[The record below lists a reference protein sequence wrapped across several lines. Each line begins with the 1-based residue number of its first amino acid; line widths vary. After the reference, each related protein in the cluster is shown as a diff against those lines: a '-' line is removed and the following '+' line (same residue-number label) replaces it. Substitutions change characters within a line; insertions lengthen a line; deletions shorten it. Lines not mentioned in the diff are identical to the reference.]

1 MITDVQYM
9 QLVSEYY
16 DLSDYKTK
24 KDILFCNE
32 AKKMA
37 NVEHIV
43 GKLYEHI
50 KANYVGIDF
59 GTIPKSRGVITKVEN
74 FQQIVDCLNII
85 RDLIVEYN
93 EDPKLVTT
101 LYTVIDNIQKRERT
115 FAKAF
120 ALNIELP
127 IMLYNMAVMSVVAG
141 TSLLIT
147 SSIEYIK
154 NGHDS
159 FSMSFDKVSYNKSQN
174 HVLYQYAE
182 QFNNECRNGN
192 IDKLCNE
199 CIKNNMTQVRE
210 SGEVILQ
217 EMPFNPLMIP
227 VIVVAAIS
235 SLKMFFFLL
244 RKGIYW
250 FLHMRMNISDWFA
263 IQAEFLRINAENLK
277 YRDDDKG
284 DDHRKAVYQ
293 RQLKWVESFK
303 KLSNFFALKDTK
315 AQKDAQKDDDDY
327 SKKRKKDEDESGSD
341 DDGGLF

>member
-1 MITDVQYM
+1 MITDIQYM

-24 KDILFCNE
+24 KEILFCNE
-32 AKKMA
+32 AKKLA

-43 GKLYEHI
+43 GKLYEHT
-50 KANYVGIDF
+50 KANYTGIDF
-59 GTIPKSRGVITKVEN
+59 GSIPKSRGVITKVEN
-74 FQQIVDCLNII
+74 FQQIVDCLNIV
-85 RDLIVEYN
+85 RDLIIEYN
-93 EDPKLVTT
+93 EDPKQVTV
-101 LYTVIDNIQKRERT
+101 LYNVIDNIQKRERT

-127 IMLYNMAVMSVVAG
+127 IMLYNMGVMSVIAG

-147 SSIEYIK
+147 SSIDYIK

-199 CIKNNMTQVRE
+199 CIKNNATYMRE
-210 SGEVILQ
+210 YTINLNESL
-217 EMPFNPLMIP
+217 PLPIMIP
-227 VIVVAAIS
+227 IAIILGIQS
-235 SLKMFFFLL
+235 IKTLFFLL

-250 FLHMRMNISDWFA
+250 FLNIRMKVSDYFA
-263 IQAEFLRINAENLK
+263 IQAEFLRINAENSK
-277 YRDDDKG
+277 YREGDDDHK
-284 DDHRKAVYQ
+284 KSVYQ
-293 RQLKWVESFK
+293 RQLKVVETFK
-303 KLSNFFALKDTK
+303 KISNFFALKDTK
-315 AQKDAQKDDDDY
+315 AQRDSELEDEEY
-327 SKKRKKDEDESGSD
+327 RRKRKKEEESDSD